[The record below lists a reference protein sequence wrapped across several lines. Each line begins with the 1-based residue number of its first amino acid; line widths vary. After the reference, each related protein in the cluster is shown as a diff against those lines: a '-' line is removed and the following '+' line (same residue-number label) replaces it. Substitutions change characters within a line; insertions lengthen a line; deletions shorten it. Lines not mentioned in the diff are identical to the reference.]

1 MAHYSAQEK
10 LIELCFLG
18 RTLCPSRILNTEVQ
32 EVVRFLLT
40 RFGTAECPFLPAI
53 PIGQKEI
60 VILTRAILAS
70 RIPHKHIFQ
79 HDAKAFAVPQEAM
92 HTWEFPVVHF
102 PGPEEHPNCY
112 HCWGHGATPEGQVGI
127 LTISRVLRSSAEA
140 VQVAPHD
147 DVLSL
152 SGQATQDVHYE
163 PSKLEFVSKLH
174 HSTKKNS
181 AGVVVGGFMGNPH
194 HKTKSSSTVH
204 EGHLCKFYG
213 LVHSPSGD
221 KRWAIRE
228 AAGRIRIWVLSSTH
242 SAQLPTGDPSDLN
255 KR

>member
-18 RTLCPSRILNTEVQ
+18 RTLCPSRVLNTEVQ

-174 HSTKKNS
+174 HSTKKTAQELLW
-181 AGVVVGGFMGNPH
+181 AGSWEIPTTKPSPLVRSMRAIFANFMGWFTRLRVTN
-194 HKTKSSSTVH
+194 
-204 EGHLCKFYG
+204 GG
-213 LVHSPSGD
+213 LSEKLRVVSACGCSLAPTAPSFLQETL
-221 KRWAIRE
+221 A
-228 AAGRIRIWVLSSTH
+228 T
-242 SAQLPTGDPSDLN
+242 
-255 KR
+255 